1 MAILIETAGQLK
13 SRQPCPPADSI
24 RDYRIEL

>member
-13 SRQPCPPADSI
+13 SRQPCPPVASMCG
-24 RDYRIEL
+24 YRVEL